1 MQAPPMRTVAIGPET
16 DRPTWYWVG
25 FNLARELTKY
35 VNVRI
40 FHHREPPAGDVI
52 LALKEP
58 LHWSGEPDPA
68 ATPIV
73 YFLADYFMEEN
84 HLLDS
89 AFLRQCSALVVHSIQ
104 LQELA
109 RRVHPHVYLM
119 DHDDKYVLPERA
131 EFREKG
137 HVLWVGFSDYV
148 AVLRD
153 WLVEH
158 PLPYPLVVLTDRPGR
173 FSLPGSVEQLR
184 WTPAR
189 QYEYM
194 RTAKGAIDI
203 KGRSFN
209 QRMKPPEKA
218 QTFIASGIPTACN
231 LDSPVYSPSAFS
243 GFRMADAS
251 DHGTWFSREYYQA
264 TQQYAHVLRNRMSL
278 EVIGRQVMAIVQQ
291 VHRSHNRQVETLS

>member
-1 MQAPPMRTVAIGPET
+1 
-16 DRPTWYWVG
+16 
-25 FNLARELTKY
+25 
-35 VNVRI
+35 
-40 FHHREPPAGDVI
+40 
-52 LALKEP
+52 
-58 LHWSGEPDPA
+58 
-68 ATPIV
+68 
-73 YFLADYFMEEN
+73 
-84 HLLDS
+84 
-89 AFLRQCSALVVHSIQ
+89 
-104 LQELA
+104 ELA

-119 DHDDKYVLPERA
+119 DHDDKCVLPERA

-173 FSLPGSVEQLR
+173 FSLPGRVEQLR

-203 KGRSFN
+203 KGPCFN

-231 LDSPVYSPSAFS
+231 LDSPVYSPKAFS
-243 GFRMADAS
+243 GFRLADAS
-251 DHGTWFSREYYQA
+251 DFGTWFSREYYEA
-264 TQQYAHVLRNRMSL
+264 TQKYAHVLRKRMSL